1 MEADEIIEKRVK
13 LLYFVG
19 KKCSLVWEKITEL
32 CCFIDELW
40 IVDIFIYL
48 TVANF
53 HYFVC
58 EKFIKNYRC

>member
-40 IVDIFIYL
+40 IVDIFI
-48 TVANF
+48 
-53 HYFVC
+53 
-58 EKFIKNYRC
+58 